1 MAPPQCWTIWAADPH
16 SSYSSVGS
24 KTKCSTFRL
33 IYFSVQKKKKNKTN
47 KNQHLLW
54 QPAVIIQPAILDCY
68 IHLPHAIAIIMQDY
82 YSCCNDIRPL
92 CSWGLREHC
101 VKTSLHWPTF
111 LMTENL
117 SRVTHW
123 WTNAY
128 QKVALVRVLRLL
140 AALQEESGELQG
152 ISLGL
157 AVRGPHQ
164 LKPVPPPPARK
175 QSRSGGGAQG
185 QPLTQSTWQDHG
197 NRLESQDRMSVP
209 CWSRRRPMA
218 RHRHGCSKTQAT
230 KGVSLSLKAASKK
243 QCEEPPLRLLNWD
256 FQGEPL
262 LRLIFLSRLP
272 ATSALGWPWAQAL
285 KAPGLWQVS
294 QAAFQHF
301 YAMSAL
307 PLHKALLILFLCTLL
322 SLFTFLLYL

>member
-1 MAPPQCWTIWAADPH
+1 
-16 SSYSSVGS
+16 
-24 KTKCSTFRL
+24 
-33 IYFSVQKKKKNKTN
+33 
-47 KNQHLLW
+47 
-54 QPAVIIQPAILDCY
+54 
-68 IHLPHAIAIIMQDY
+68 MQDY

-92 CSWGLREHC
+92 CSWGLREQC
-101 VKTSLHWPTF
+101 VKTSLHWHTF
-111 LMTENL
+111 LMIENL

-123 WTNAY
+123 WTTTKSSSCPGAET
-128 QKVALVRVLRLL
+128 AGCSARGEPW
-140 AALQEESGELQG
+140 AAGDFLGAGSAGSSPVKACPTTPSQEAEQ
-152 ISLGL
+152 IW
-157 AVRGPHQ
+157 
-164 LKPVPPPPARK
+164 
-175 QSRSGGGAQG
+175 GGAQG
-185 QPLTQSTWQDHG
+185 QPLTRSIWQVHG
-197 NRLESQDRMSVP
+197 NRLESQDHRSVP

-218 RHRHGCSKTQAT
+218 RHRHGCSKAQAI

-243 QCEEPPLRLLNWD
+243 QCEEPPLRLLNWY

-307 PLHKALLILFLCTLL
+307 PLYKALLILFLCTLL
-322 SLFTFLLYL
+322 SLFTFLLYP